1 MHPCQFT
8 LQPWLWPLLTTWP
21 HSPRE
26 STVFRENPPPTTTTT
41 TTNPHQSTSLKTAAK
56 HISILSQQENSTS
69 RSGQLLSGWVKRI
82 SRAVLF
88 LFLPKHTA
96 SHNTAVY
103 HGQASRSFDKGYLFY
118 FFTPPPLL
126 FSDYCVSNTAPATC
140 HCLFLT
146 CPRSGVFWGM
156 SALFPVPVPEASP
169 CGLCAGEKRKWSV
182 CSSSSIQAV
191 WLYQPWLICGGLS
204 LAYILRVSLDPM
216 LCHHEHSPGVQ
227 RLCAD

>member
-26 STVFRENPPPTTTTT
+26 STVFRENPPP
-41 TTNPHQSTSLKTAAK
+41 PHHHHHHQSTSLKTAAK

-88 LFLPKHTA
+88 LFLPKHTV
-96 SHNTAVY
+96 SHSSAVY

-118 FFTPPPLL
+118 FFPPLSCSQITVL
-126 FSDYCVSNTAPATC
+126 VTLHQPLVTVCFSLVLDREYFEECPLCSLYLSQKSAHVGCV
-140 HCLFLT
+140 
-146 CPRSGVFWGM
+146 
-156 SALFPVPVPEASP
+156 
-169 CGLCAGEKRKWSV
+169 
-182 CSSSSIQAV
+182 Q
-191 WLYQPWLICGGLS
+191 
-204 LAYILRVSLDPM
+204 
-216 LCHHEHSPGVQ
+216 
-227 RLCAD
+227 